1 MPDRISV
8 NGTELEYQLRGPGAG
23 EPVVLI
29 HWGVGATWARP
40 LLEQRALASRYQ
52 LLSYHRAG
60 FAGSGRLQGPPT
72 MAAHAT
78 HCYQLMRELGITRA
92 HVVGHS
98 SSVPVALQLA
108 LDAPEAVHTLTLM
121 EAARPAAPTDA
132 ERQFGTDVV
141 LAALQRYRTGDK
153 AAAVDIFFSGV
164 FGPGYRA
171 ALDHGLPGAF
181 EQAVADADTF
191 FTQEIPA
198 LQQWPFTEDHAH
210 RIQQPAL
217 AVLGTASPA
226 MFAERQKLLLH
237 WLPNAEPLDLPGLT
251 HLLHA
256 QDPAAVAGGLSRLLR
271 PPPDTRATLTGR
283 PPGEK
288 RQNELLR
295 AAPPLT
301 SRRSRSGQNERL
313 CATASERSPLPVADQ
328 NWAVRVRPRV
338 AASDGRVTWGSFACR
353 ARRQRGR

>member
-1 MPDRISV
+1 MLNRISV
-8 NGTELEYQLRGPGAG
+8 NGTELEYQLRGTDTG

-29 HWGVGATWARP
+29 HWGVGATWAEP
-40 LLEQRALASRYQ
+40 LLEQKPLTGRYQ

-60 FAGSGRLQGPPT
+60 FARSGRLEGPPT
-72 MAAHAT
+72 MAAHAV
-78 HCYQLMRELGITRA
+78 HCHLLMRELGITRA

-108 LDAPEAVHTLTLM
+108 LDVPEAVHTLTLM

-141 LAALQRYRTGDK
+141 LAAVQRYRAGDK
-153 AAAVDIFFSGV
+153 AGAVDIFFRGV

-171 ALDHGLPGAF
+171 GLDHGLPGAF
-181 EQAVADADTF
+181 EQAVADADAF

-198 LQQWPFTEDHAH
+198 IQQWPFTEDDAH
-210 RIQQPAL
+210 RIHQPVL

-256 QDPAAVAGGLSRLLR
+256 QDPAAVAGGLTGFFARH
-271 PPPDTRATLTGR
+271 PIPETL
-283 PPGEK
+283 
-288 RQNELLR
+288 
-295 AAPPLT
+295 
-301 SRRSRSGQNERL
+301 
-313 CATASERSPLPVADQ
+313 
-328 NWAVRVRPRV
+328 
-338 AASDGRVTWGSFACR
+338 
-353 ARRQRGR
+353 